1 MTKSFEFTNPL
12 ENGIHARPAAE
23 IENRAKPFGC
33 QITLLNKSKGTKAD
47 AKSVLSLVG
56 ADAVL
61 GDECQF
67 IFDGEDEQA
76 ACDALKLFIDNDFAH
91 CDGPLES
98 VAVDV
103 NQPLPVSLI
112 KAEPTHVRGT
122 VVSTGIGKGRPVA
135 CSQVDLHQVAENAEF
150 ACTGSTGAVLTKAL
164 FILCQQLEEAVSQAE
179 ATDSH
184 EELTILKAH
193 SQMAGDSL
201 FSETLA
207 KYSQQATP
215 ILAIAQASDE
225 LKAPML
231 KSQSNYMRERALD
244 IDDLCTRLA
253 SLVVGKALQQP
264 VTLSEDSILIAD
276 NLTPSEFLALDKHWL
291 KGLVLAEAG
300 QTSHTVILA
309 RSFGIPV
316 LTAVEGAEAFSHNA
330 NILILDAR
338 YGCLIRDPND
348 KVTQFYRLEQRKQ
361 VAKDALLTPF
371 VTSKGQ
377 SRDGH
382 PLALYANIAVGLEAG
397 SAFDRGAEGI
407 GLFRTE
413 MLFMDQEKAP
423 SEDEQYEVYREVI
436 DAAAGKTVIIRTLDI
451 GGDKPLPYLELPEE
465 ENPFLGYRAVRMYP
479 QYQSMVES
487 QIRALLRASCHGVVN
502 IMIPMIACVE
512 EVQWI
517 NQLCKQ
523 CEDQLHA
530 EGVSTGQWR
539 LGIMVEVPSARYMIE
554 KVADMIDFISVGSN
568 DLTQYFMACD
578 RGNRKVSALYDSL
591 HPGFIAFLHDI
602 AKVAKKSG
610 VELGICGEMASD
622 RRALP
627 LLLAM
632 GFDEISLSSPNIV
645 QRRADLAALEFAS
658 CRGLL
663 EKVCAL
669 ATVEQV
675 KAQID
680 QFWQQ
685 QISPEILDEQLV
697 IECDALD
704 KAGVIKQLTDN
715 LEVQGRTDSAGS
727 VEQAIWEREAIFA
740 TSLGFGVAVP
750 HCKSDAVSHNS
761 ISIAH
766 LAKPIVW
773 NEADGETVSTVI
785 MLTISSHDK
794 EGTHM
799 SIFSKLARKLMHRDF
814 REALM
819 QSETGLDHAER
830 EDVRLAMTQNTAVN
844 TVSLL
849 KGVLYE
855 QVA

>member
-1 MTKSFEFTNPL
+1 MTTLFEFTNPL

-23 IENRAKPFGC
+23 IENRAKRFSC

-56 ADAVL
+56 ADVVL

-67 IFDGEDEQA
+67 VFDGEDEQA
-76 ACDALKLFIDNDFAH
+76 ACDSLKSFVDTEFAH
-91 CDGPLES
+91 CDAPLES
-98 VAVDV
+98 LAVDV
-103 NQPLPVSLI
+103 NQPLPVSLS
-112 KAEPTHVRGT
+112 KADPMYVRGSI
-122 VVSTGIGKGRPVA
+122 VSTGFGEGRPVV
-135 CSQVDLHQVAENAEF
+135 CRQVDLHQLALNTEF
-150 ACTGSTGAVLTKAL
+150 SCNGSTDTALTKAL
-164 FILCQQLEEAVSQAE
+164 FTLCQQLEEAITQAE
-179 ATDSH
+179 ATGSH

-207 KYSQQATP
+207 KYSQQANP

-264 VTLSEDSILIAD
+264 VTLSEDSILLAD
-276 NLTPSEFLALDKHWL
+276 NLTPSEFLALDKCLL
-291 KGLVLAEAG
+291 KGIVLTEAG

-316 LTAVEGAEAFSHNA
+316 LTAVEAAEAFAHDAQS
-330 NILILDAR
+330 LILDAR
-338 YGCLIRDPND
+338 FGCLIRDPND
-348 KVTQFYRLEQRKQ
+348 KVAQFYLLEQRKQ
-361 VAKDALLTPF
+361 VAKEALLTPF
-371 VTSKGQ
+371 AMSKGQ
-377 SRDGH
+377 TKDGH
-382 PLALYANIAVGLEAG
+382 PLALYANIAVGLEAD

-413 MLFMDQEKAP
+413 MLFMDQEQAP
-423 SEDEQYEVYREVI
+423 SEDEQYDVYREVI
-436 DAAAGKTVIIRTLDI
+436 EAASGKPVIIRTLDI
-451 GGDKPLPYLELPEE
+451 GGDKPLPYLELPAE

-487 QIRALLRASCHGVVN
+487 QIRALLRASRHGVVN

-517 NQLCKQ
+517 NQICKQ
-523 CEDQLHA
+523 CEEKLHS
-530 EGVSTGQWR
+530 EGVITGQWR
-539 LGIMVEVPSARYMIE
+539 LGIMVEVPSACYMID

-602 AKVAKKSG
+602 AKRAKKAG

-622 RRALP
+622 KRALP

-632 GFDEISLSSPNIV
+632 GFDEISLSSPSIV
-645 QRRADLAALEFAS
+645 QRRADLAALEYVS
-658 CRGLL
+658 CRKLL
-663 EKVCAL
+663 EAVCTL
-669 ATVEQV
+669 STVEQV
-675 KAQID
+675 KAEVD
-680 QFWQQ
+680 RFWQQ
-685 QISPEILDEQLV
+685 QSQLEILAEPLV
-697 IECDALD
+697 IQCDALD

-715 LEVQGRTDSAGS
+715 LEVQGRTDNAGS
-727 VEQAIWEREAIFA
+727 VEQAIWDREAIFA

-750 HCKSDAVSHNS
+750 HCKSEAVSHNS

-766 LAKPIVW
+766 LAQPIVW

-799 SIFSKLARKLMHRDF
+799 NIFSKLARKLMHRDF
-814 REALM
+814 RESLM
-819 QSETGLDHAER
+819 QSDTKFNKA
-830 EDVRLAMTQNTAVN
+830 QSTAAH